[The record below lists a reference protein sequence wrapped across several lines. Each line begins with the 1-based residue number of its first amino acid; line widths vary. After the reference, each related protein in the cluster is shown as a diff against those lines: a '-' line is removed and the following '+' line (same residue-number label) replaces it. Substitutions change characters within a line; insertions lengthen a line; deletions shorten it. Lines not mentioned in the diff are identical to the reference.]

1 MTCRPGSRLRLIV
14 RKGNPSRPSDL
25 VKCNAGEASAI
36 IVLNSML
43 RQRSGATDHTIDMP
57 AIKALLSVSQ
67 VPGALRKNHA
77 ILGAPP
83 SLMQPSLAVPWP
95 LASDV
100 ACTCVFIVTHVI
112 SRARRA

>member
-25 VKCNAGEASAI
+25 VKCNAGEAAAI

-43 RQRSGATDHTIDMP
+43 RQRSDATDHTIDMP
-57 AIKALLSVSQ
+57 AIKALLSLSQ

-77 ILGAPP
+77 ILGASP
-83 SLMQPSLAVPWP
+83 SLMSVQPSLAVPWL

-100 ACTCVFIVTHVI
+100 ACTCVHRH
-112 SRARRA
+112 SRNL